1 MVFGHA
7 EGGHDG
13 GEGAEDV
20 HFGEGEEVVG
30 GWGAEDVALVGSFAE
45 EVEEGGGLVGGG
57 TV

>member
-1 MVFGHA
+1 M
-7 EGGHDG
+7 
-13 GEGAEDV
+13 
-20 HFGEGEEVVG
+20 VG